1 MPPPPSHGER
11 EATIRSLGLPV
22 YAPTLLFAIGQGA
35 VIPIVA
41 LAARDLGASLALAGF
56 VVALRGIGILAFDV
70 PAGWLVSRFGE
81 RRAMAAGTILVAAS
95 LAGSIWSPS
104 IWTFAAFTF
113 LMGCGWAVWLLARL
127 TYVSEVMP
135 VHLRGRALST
145 LGGVNRVGNFI
156 GPFLGAG
163 VAAAA
168 GLDGAYYIHLVTAVA
183 ACFMLIA
190 LVRDQSGGA
199 AAHHEP
205 VNFSRVVRDHA
216 GVFLTAGLGVTAIS
230 VLRASRQSVLPL
242 WADHIGLDPQAVSLI
257 FGISLGM
264 EMLLFYPAGSAMDR
278 WGRKS
283 VAIPCLS
290 IMSLGMLLLPL
301 TGGFGSMV
309 AVALVIGFGNG
320 LGSGI
325 VMTLGADFSPAAGR
339 AQFLGAWRLVSDLGT
354 AGGPLLAAGITA
366 VVSLAASSLLMGG
379 IGAAG
384 AVVILFRMPET
395 LQRAS
400 VGRRHESQAADDSLQ

>member
-1 MPPPPSHGER
+1 MPPPHPAGER

-56 VVALRGIGILAFDV
+56 VVALRGIGILAFDI

-81 RRAMAAGTILVAAS
+81 RRAMAAGTILVAVS

-104 IWTFAAFTF
+104 ILTFAAFTF

-163 VAAAA
+163 VAATA

-183 ACFMLIA
+183 ACLMLIA
-190 LVRDQSGGA
+190 LVRDQSGGGA
-199 AAHHEP
+199 AQHEP
-205 VNFSRVVRDHA
+205 VNFTRVVRDHA

-230 VLRASRQSVLPL
+230 VLRASRQAVLPL
-242 WADHIGLDPQAVSLI
+242 WADHIGLEPEAVSLI

-309 AVALVIGFGNG
+309 MVALVIGFGNG

-339 AQFLGAWRLVSDLGT
+339 AQFLGAWRLCGDLGT
-354 AGGPLLAAGITA
+354 AGGPLLAAGVTA
-366 VVSLAASSLLMGG
+366 AVSLAAASLLMGG
-379 IGAAG
+379 IGVAG
-384 AVVILFRMPET
+384 AALIIFRMPET

-400 VGRRHESQAADDSLQ
+400 VGRRNESESAEQ